1 MFLPL
6 NRHEDISQNLSTYK
20 PTDSK
25 YLFFFL
31 NNSRRTAV
39 FIALEEKGTETRTA
53 QFIEGKP
60 GENLYI
66 NRSTARHKERR
77 GG

>member
-1 MFLPL
+1 VFYVQSSLVL
-6 NRHEDISQNLSTYK
+6 VLEN
-20 PTDSK
+20 
-25 YLFFFL
+25 FFL

-77 GG
+77 EG